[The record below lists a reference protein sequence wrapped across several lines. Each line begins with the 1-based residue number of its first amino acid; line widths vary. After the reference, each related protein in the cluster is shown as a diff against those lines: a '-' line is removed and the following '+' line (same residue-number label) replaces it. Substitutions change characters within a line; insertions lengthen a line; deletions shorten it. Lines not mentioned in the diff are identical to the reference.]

1 VNPPRQVSHTALRLL
16 AIAAVYVLVAHVF
29 PRPESVN
36 PEGWRLTAIF
46 AATMAGLM
54 LQPLSGAA
62 TVLIGLS
69 AVVAFAG
76 VPMSQALSGFA
87 APPVWLTLLAMLMSR
102 VLSDTGAARRIA
114 LVFIRL
120 FGRTSLGLS
129 YSLAM
134 TDVTLAIGIPSISA
148 RSGGIVLPVARSI
161 AELFGST
168 PGPTAPLLG
177 KFLMTAFYQSSVVAC
192 AMFLTGQ
199 ASNVLAAKLAQ
210 DVASVSIT
218 WSSWFLAGI
227 APGFLSCLVVPYLVF
242 RLLPPEIRAT
252 PGASAYARSELER
265 MGPLRGRERGSLAV
279 YLVVATVWMTSG
291 WHGLEVTLVAFG
303 AIAFMFLSRLLAWEQ
318 AVSQASAWDV
328 FVWYGGLFSLGE
340 LLNQTGS
347 TRVFAESLRG
357 VFGDAAWFYVLPVV
371 LIVYFYAHY
380 GFASIT
386 THLLALFPPFL
397 AMLVAAGTPPGL
409 AVYSLACLANLT
421 AGLTHYG
428 TTTAPI
434 VFAERYVELNEWW
447 RVGFLVSLANLAI
460 WLTAG
465 FLWWKLVGFW

>member
-1 VNPPRQVSHTALRLL
+1 V
-16 AIAAVYVLVAHVF
+16 AVYAFVAHAL
-29 PRPESVN
+29 PRPEGVS
-36 PEGWRLTAIF
+36 PEGWRITAIF

-54 LQPLSGAA
+54 LRPLPGAA
-62 TVLIGLS
+62 IVLMGLS

-87 APPVWLTLLAMLMSR
+87 APPVWLVFLAMLMSR

-114 LVFIRL
+114 LVFIRW
-120 FGRTSLGLS
+120 FGGSSLGLS
-129 YSLAM
+129 YSLTM
-134 TDVTLAIGIPSISA
+134 TDVSLAVGIPSITA
-148 RSGGIVLPVARSI
+148 RSGGIILPVARSI
-161 AELFGST
+161 AELYRST

-177 KFLMTAFYQSSVVAC
+177 KFLMSALYQSSVVAC

-199 ASNVLAAKLAQ
+199 ASNVLAAKLAF
-210 DVASVSIT
+210 DVAGVTID

-227 APGFLSCLVVPYLVF
+227 APGLLSCLVVPYLVF
-242 RLLPPEIRAT
+242 RILPPEIRET
-252 PGASAYARSELER
+252 PGASEYAKSELDR
-265 MGPLRGRERGSLAV
+265 MGPLRGRERGSLLVYFLVAV
-279 YLVVATVWMTSG
+279 VWVTSG
-291 WHGLEVTLVAFG
+291 WHGLDVTLVALG
-303 AIAFMFLSRLLAWEQ
+303 AVSLLLLSRLLAWEQ
-318 AVSQASAWDV
+318 AVSESSAWDV
-328 FVWYGGLFSLGE
+328 FIWYGGLFSLGE
-340 LLNQTGS
+340 LLNQTGT

-357 VFGDAAWFYVLPVV
+357 LFGGAPWFFVLPVV

-386 THLLALFPPFL
+386 THLLAMFPPFL

-434 VFAERYVELNEWW
+434 VFAERYVEVNEWW

-465 FLWWKLVGFW
+465 FLWWKIVGFW